1 MKRYNNLFD
10 NKKKLAITKVKCS
23 LSCKKKHSPKKEFW
37 EYDDLVARLN
47 ETNQEPIKSFCVKQH
62 GFFGW
67 IKSIFKR

>member
-10 NKKKLAITKVKCS
+10 NKKKLAISKVKCS
-23 LSCKKKHSPKKEFW
+23 LSCKNTNGPKKEFW
-37 EYDDLVARLN
+37 EYDDLVAKLN
-47 ETNQEPIKSFCVKQH
+47 EINQEPIKSFCVKQD